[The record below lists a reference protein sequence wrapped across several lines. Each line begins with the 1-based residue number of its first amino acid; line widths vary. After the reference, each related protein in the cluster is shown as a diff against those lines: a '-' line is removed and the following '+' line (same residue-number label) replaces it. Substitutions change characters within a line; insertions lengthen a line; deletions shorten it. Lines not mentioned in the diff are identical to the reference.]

1 MSYLLPLLLLLAM
14 LVAIGVI
21 LSMALVQIRQQRIA
35 RERRLQLLHRVT
47 SGRSSTLAITQDT
60 VVGGRPSVVGI
71 YLRRCFAAGLPRRWG
86 MSAGAMVLMST
97 SIGGAAVCWAGL
109 HYAIGVSAAI
119 ALLVSIA
126 MAYWTPRALLK
137 YQQSKQDKRFMEVF
151 PDTIDM
157 VIRMLR
163 AGLPITTAVGA
174 VGLEAAPP
182 VSLVFTDLGNKM
194 AIGIS
199 FEDALLA
206 EAKRIGL
213 TDFRFFAVAI
223 SLQRETGGNL
233 AVTLDVLGDLMRKRR
248 AARLKARA
256 TTGEVRMTALV
267 LGGIP
272 FLIIGALLVLTPN
285 YLNPLFS
292 DPRGH
297 VILAVASGSM
307 LTGFL
312 VIRQMMKSVTSV
324 S

>member
-1 MSYLLPLLLLLAM
+1 VLAI
-14 LVAIGVI
+14 LVTIGVI
-21 LSMALVQIRQQRIA
+21 LSVALMQVRQERMD
-35 RERRLQLLHRVT
+35 RERRMLLLRA
-47 SGRSSTLAITQDT
+47 GG
-60 VVGGRPSVVGI
+60 GGRGSAVAIIPEPVERG
-71 YLRRCFAAGLPRRWG
+71 RRYVLGPYARRFFAAGLPRRWG
-86 MSAGAMVLMST
+86 MTAGAIVLMSA
-97 SIGGAAVCWAGL
+97 SIGGAVASWVVL
-109 HYAIGVSAAI
+109 RYAIGLSELI
-119 ALLVSIA
+119 ALLISVA
-126 MAYWTPRALLK
+126 MAYWAPRALLK
-137 YQQSKQDKRFMEVF
+137 YQQSGSDKRFMEVF

-174 VGLEAAPP
+174 VGLEASPP

-206 EAKRIGL
+206 EAKRIAL

-233 AVTLDVLGDLMRKRR
+233 AVTLDVLSDLMRKRR

-272 FLIIGALLVLTPN
+272 FLIIGALLVVTPN
-285 YLNPLFS
+285 YLHPLFA

-297 VILAVASGSM
+297 VILAVACGSM

-312 VIRQMMKSVTSV
+312 VIRQMMRSVTSV